1 MPFLFKPYRST
12 RSTWEVLA
20 RLRHKLLLSKQP
32 LLFFS
37 PRDRNPPRGLSHSPF
52 LCPLGVVVPST
63 PCCFSLC
70 SLSRFSVL
78 IALSLVAVLR

>member
-1 MPFLFKPYRST
+1 MPFLFKLYKST
-12 RSTWEVLA
+12 RSTREVLA
-20 RLRHKLLLSKQP
+20 RLRHKLVLSKQP

-37 PRDRNPPRGLSHSPF
+37 PRDRHPSRGLSRSPV
-52 LCPLGVVVPST
+52 LCPSGVVVPSA
-63 PCCFSLC
+63 PCCFSFR